1 MQVLYLK
8 TSSILIRSKCT
19 VNNSACEVARCEVTV
34 VTHTRARVQG
44 HVPQQR
50 YRGVH
55 RLHPHAAGKSG
66 AQATADCAA
75 EVVAVG

>member
-1 MQVLYLK
+1 M
-8 TSSILIRSKCT
+8 
-19 VNNSACEVARCEVTV
+19 
-34 VTHTRARVQG
+34 THTRVRVQG